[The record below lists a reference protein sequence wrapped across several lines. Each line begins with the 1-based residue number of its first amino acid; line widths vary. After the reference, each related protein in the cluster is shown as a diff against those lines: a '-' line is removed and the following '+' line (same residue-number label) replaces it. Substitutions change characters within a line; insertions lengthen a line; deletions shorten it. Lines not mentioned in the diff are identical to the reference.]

1 MNEIIINLLLII
13 GGATGQFILSAFILP
28 KKDKKDA
35 DAQFIETL
43 ISRVTLLEGR
53 IEEQSKQVSNL
64 MASNATLSV
73 ELNFIRQENDELK
86 EELRKEKESK

>member
-1 MNEIIINLLLII
+1 MNEVIINILLII

-43 ISRVTLLEGR
+43 ISRVGLLEGR
-53 IEEQSKQVSNL
+53 IEEQSKQIQNL

-73 ELNFIRQENDELK
+73 ELNFIRQENEELK
-86 EELRKEKESK
+86 EELRKKREQQ